1 MVDSSR
7 TVEVVAAAEATEE
20 SVIKAVGG
28 IGTKSVD
35 ETSMML
41 VDVLGS
47 GEMVTRDTT
56 VEKISP
62 SGIGVSACPPK
73 VKKPKANVRIDA
85 SFIVT
90 TVFLQ
95 TGERS
100 CHQTQPNASNGG
112 VINENDGRWMSVEV

>member
-7 TVEVVAAAEATEE
+7 TVEVVAATEATEE

-28 IGTKSVD
+28 IGIKSVE

-41 VDVLGS
+41 
-47 GEMVTRDTT
+47 

-62 SGIGVSACPPK
+62 SGITVSACPPK

-90 TVFLQ
+90 AVFLQ

-100 CHQTQPNASNGG
+100 CQ
-112 VINENDGRWMSVEV
+112 

>member
-1 MVDSSR
+1 MVDSST

-28 IGTKSVD
+28 IGIKSVE

-41 VDVLGS
+41 VDVVGS
-47 GEMVTRDTT
+47 GEMVTRETT

-62 SGIGVSACPPK
+62 SGITVSACPPK
-73 VKKPKANVRIDA
+73 VKKPKANVKIDA

-95 TGERS
+95 TAERS
-100 CHQTQPNASNGG
+100 CQ
-112 VINENDGRWMSVEV
+112 